1 MIRQLYRVLG
11 PEGSR
16 PLNRLLLLQ
25 SGAAVLQGVA
35 FALLVPA
42 LKALLGSHPAE
53 LWSWLAAFAGCVVAY
68 AVLQGAALSGGFTVG
83 SQLSRVLHRRLA
95 DQALRLPLGWFTA
108 DRTAEFSRLAGQN
121 VIQVMMSTPAHLLR
135 PFISSLLT
143 PVTLIVATF
152 FFDVRTA
159 LVLLVC
165 APVLYAVQ
173 QGSTSLMRRLDLGR
187 DAAIGESADRVLE
200 YTRNQ
205 PVLRAFGRTAEGY
218 AALDDALVAEARA
231 DRRLIARGLPGLVSF
246 TFATRLVFALLLAL
260 GVSWQLDGSL
270 TVPTLLALLVLLVRL
285 IDSVSSAAEAGAGMR
300 IARNTLE
307 RLGAV
312 LDEPPFPQPAEP
324 RTPRDASVEFTGVTF
339 HYDGGEADG
348 RAVLDDVTF
357 RLPERSMTA
366 LVGPSGAGK
375 TTVASLLARF
385 RDTTQGTVRIGGV
398 DVRDITAEDLAA
410 HVSLVFQDVYLFDG
424 TIEENVRIAAPDAD
438 AAELAEAAALS
449 GLDRVIEELPRRL
462 GHQGGRRRREA
473 VRRTAPARVHR
484 PRTAERR
491 ADPRPRR
498 GHRRARPGER
508 GAVRRGRAHPRRPQ
522 DTARHRTP
530 AQHRRPR
537 RPDPGPGGRP
547 DHRARQARGPGHR
560 GRHVRL
566 LLAAPGPRPRLAAG
580 GSTDM
585 NPHPEAPI
593 HPDPAD
599 PAAEEGHD
607 RMSTGPR
614 NIWDSWARS
623 VTPLSGARAPWNPA
637 PTPRPPP
644 PVSRRHAWPA
654 STWCTRRKAASGTTR
669 PVPPSVSPH
678 RRTPSPRGPPGVPGP
693 PAPTADR

>member
-1 MIRQLYRVLG
+1 MIRQLHRVLG

-42 LKALLGSHPAE
+42 LKALLGSHPADV
-53 LWSWLAAFAGCVVAY
+53 WPWLAAFAGCVVAY

-121 VIQVMMSTPAHLLR
+121 VIQVMSTPAHLLR

-218 AALDDALVAEARA
+218 GALDDALVAEARA

-339 HYDGGEADG
+339 HYDGGEAGG

-357 RLPERSMTA
+357 RLPEHSMTA

-398 DVRDITAEDLAA
+398 DVRDITAEYLAA

-424 TIEENVRIAAPDAD
+424 TIEENVRIAAPDAG

-449 GLDRVIEELPRRL
+449 GLDRVIEELPDGWDTKVGEGGARL
-462 GHQGGRRRREA
+462 SGGQRQRVSIARALLKDAPILVLDEATAALDQENEALFAEA
-473 VRRTAPARVHR
+473 VRTLADRKTLLVIAHRLSTVVHADQILVLEDGRITERGRHEDLVTAGGTYASFWQ
-484 PRTAERR
+484 
-491 ADPRPRR
+491 
-498 GHRRARPGER
+498 RRAR
-508 GAVRRGRAHPRRPQ
+508 AH
-522 DTARHRTP
+522 
-530 AQHRRPR
+530 
-537 RPDPGPGGRP
+537 GW
-547 DHRARQARGPGHR
+547 
-560 GRHVRL
+560 RL
-566 LLAAPGPRPRLAAG
+566 
-580 GSTDM
+580 
-585 NPHPEAPI
+585 E
-593 HPDPAD
+593 
-599 PAAEEGHD
+599 
-607 RMSTGPR
+607 
-614 NIWDSWARS
+614 
-623 VTPLSGARAPWNPA
+623 GAR
-637 PTPRPPP
+637 T
-644 PVSRRHAWPA
+644 
-654 STWCTRRKAASGTTR
+654 
-669 PVPPSVSPH
+669 
-678 RRTPSPRGPPGVPGP
+678 
-693 PAPTADR
+693 

>member
-35 FALLVPA
+35 FALLVPV
-42 LKALLGSHPAE
+42 LKALLGSDPADV
-53 LWSWLAAFAGCVVAY
+53 WPWLAAFAGCVVAY

-95 DQALRLPLGWFTA
+95 DQALHLPLGWFTA
-108 DRTAEFSRLAGQN
+108 GRTAEFSRLAGQN
-121 VIQVMMSTPAHLLR
+121 VIQVMSTPAHLLR
-135 PFISSLLT
+135 PFISSVLT
-143 PVTLIVATF
+143 PVTLILATF

-218 AALDDALVAEARA
+218 GALDDALVAEARA

-312 LDEPPFPQPAEP
+312 LDEPPFPEPAEP

-339 HYDGGEADG
+339 RYDGGETGG

-357 RLPERSMTA
+357 RLPERGMTA

-375 TTVASLLARF
+375 TTVASLIARF
-385 RDTTQGTVRIGGV
+385 RDTTEGTVRIGGV
-398 DVRDITAEDLAA
+398 DVRDITADDLAA

-424 TIEENVRIAAPDAD
+424 TIEENVRIAAPDAGP
-438 AAELAEAAALS
+438 AELAEAAALS
-449 GLDRVIEELPRRL
+449 GLDRVIAELPDGWDTKVGEGGARL
-462 GHQGGRRRREA
+462 SGGQRQRVSIARALLKDAPILVLDEATAALDQENEALFAEA
-473 VRRTAPARVHR
+473 VRTL
-484 PRTAERR
+484 AERKTLLVIAHR
-491 ADPRPRR
+491 LSTVVHANQILVLEDGRITER
-498 GHRRARPGER
+498 GTHEDLVTAGGTYASFWQRRAR
-508 GAVRRGRAHPRRPQ
+508 AH
-522 DTARHRTP
+522 
-530 AQHRRPR
+530 
-537 RPDPGPGGRP
+537 GW
-547 DHRARQARGPGHR
+547 
-560 GRHVRL
+560 
-566 LLAAPGPRPRLAAG
+566 RLAG
-580 GSTDM
+580 
-585 NPHPEAPI
+585 
-593 HPDPAD
+593 
-599 PAAEEGHD
+599 
-607 RMSTGPR
+607 
-614 NIWDSWARS
+614 ARS
-623 VTPLSGARAPWNPA
+623 
-637 PTPRPPP
+637 
-644 PVSRRHAWPA
+644 
-654 STWCTRRKAASGTTR
+654 
-669 PVPPSVSPH
+669 
-678 RRTPSPRGPPGVPGP
+678 
-693 PAPTADR
+693 

>member
-35 FALLVPA
+35 FALLVPV
-42 LKALLGSHPAE
+42 LKALLGSDPADV
-53 LWSWLAAFAGCVVAY
+53 WPWLAAFAGCVVAY

-108 DRTAEFSRLAGQN
+108 GRTAEFSRLAGQN
-121 VIQVMMSTPAHLLR
+121 VIQVMSTPAHLLR
-135 PFISSLLT
+135 PFISSVLT

-159 LVLLVC
+159 VVLLVC

-218 AALDDALVAEARA
+218 GALDEALVAEAHA

-312 LDEPPFPQPAEP
+312 LDESPFPQPAEP

-339 HYDGGEADG
+339 RYDGGETGG

-357 RLPERSMTA
+357 RLPERGMTA

-375 TTVASLLARF
+375 TTVASLIARF
-385 RDTTQGTVRIGGV
+385 RDTTEGTVRIGGV
-398 DVRDITAEDLAA
+398 DVRDITADDLAA

-424 TIEENVRIAAPDAD
+424 TIEENVRIAAPDAGP
-438 AAELAEAAALS
+438 AELAEAAALS
-449 GLDRVIEELPRRL
+449 GLDRVIGELPDGWDTKVGEGGARL
-462 GHQGGRRRREA
+462 SGGQRQRVSIARALLKDAPILVLDEATAALDQENEALFAEA
-473 VRRTAPARVHR
+473 VRTLADRKTLLVIAHRLSTVVHADQILVLEDGRITERGTHEDLVTAGGTYASFWQ
-484 PRTAERR
+484 
-491 ADPRPRR
+491 
-498 GHRRARPGER
+498 RRAR
-508 GAVRRGRAHPRRPQ
+508 AH
-522 DTARHRTP
+522 
-530 AQHRRPR
+530 
-537 RPDPGPGGRP
+537 GW
-547 DHRARQARGPGHR
+547 
-560 GRHVRL
+560 RL
-566 LLAAPGPRPRLAAG
+566 
-580 GSTDM
+580 
-585 NPHPEAPI
+585 
-593 HPDPAD
+593 
-599 PAAEEGHD
+599 EG
-607 RMSTGPR
+607 
-614 NIWDSWARS
+614 ARS
-623 VTPLSGARAPWNPA
+623 
-637 PTPRPPP
+637 
-644 PVSRRHAWPA
+644 
-654 STWCTRRKAASGTTR
+654 
-669 PVPPSVSPH
+669 
-678 RRTPSPRGPPGVPGP
+678 
-693 PAPTADR
+693 

>member
-1 MIRQLYRVLG
+1 MRPRRPHPRPDHGTARRLRHRTRHGRHLLRRGGATALHRTGVARRRPRPRARRGHRVRRPALRGPDPGRPVRARGRPHPARHRPPAGDDPLRRPDRGAGGRTRHRTGPPRRPAGRRWPLRRAVGGPAHRGPRRDRRGTTPAERPRGARHPRGKRTMIRQLYRVLG

-35 FALLVPA
+35 FALLVPV
-42 LKALLGSHPAE
+42 LKALLGSDPADV
-53 LWSWLAAFAGCVVAY
+53 WPWLAAFAGCVVAY

-108 DRTAEFSRLAGQN
+108 GRTAEFSRLAGQN
-121 VIQVMMSTPAHLLR
+121 VIQVMSTPAHLLR
-135 PFISSLLT
+135 PFISSVLT

-159 LVLLVC
+159 LVLLAC

-205 PVLRAFGRTAEGY
+205 AVLRAFGRTAEGY
-218 AALDDALVAEARA
+218 GALDDALVAEARA

-324 RTPRDASVEFTGVTF
+324 RAPRDASVEFTGVTF
-339 HYDGGEADG
+339 RYDGGETGG

-357 RLPERSMTA
+357 RLPERGMTA

-375 TTVASLLARF
+375 TTVASLIARF
-385 RDTTQGTVRIGGV
+385 RDTTEGTVRIGGV
-398 DVRDITAEDLAA
+398 DVRDITADDLAA
-410 HVSLVFQDVYLFDG
+410 HVSLVFQDVYLF
-424 TIEENVRIAAPDAD
+424 RRH
-438 AAELAEAAALS
+438 
-449 GLDRVIEELPRRL
+449 DR
-462 GHQGGRRRREA
+462 
-473 VRRTAPARVHR
+473 
-484 PRTAERR
+484 
-491 ADPRPRR
+491 
-498 GHRRARPGER
+498 GER
-508 GAVRRGRAHPRRPQ
+508 Q
-522 DTARHRTP
+522 D
-530 AQHRRPR
+530 
-537 RPDPGPGGRP
+537 
-547 DHRARQARGPGHR
+547 
-560 GRHVRL
+560 
-566 LLAAPGPRPRLAAG
+566 
-580 GSTDM
+580 
-585 NPHPEAPI
+585 
-593 HPDPAD
+593 
-599 PAAEEGHD
+599 
-607 RMSTGPR
+607 
-614 NIWDSWARS
+614 
-623 VTPLSGARAPWNPA
+623 
-637 PTPRPPP
+637 
-644 PVSRRHAWPA
+644 
-654 STWCTRRKAASGTTR
+654 
-669 PVPPSVSPH
+669 
-678 RRTPSPRGPPGVPGP
+678 
-693 PAPTADR
+693 

>member
-53 LWSWLAAFAGCVVAY
+53 VWSWLAAFAGCVVAY

-121 VIQVMMSTPAHLLR
+121 VIQVMSTPAHLLR

-143 PVTLIVATF
+143 PATLIVATF

-218 AALDDALVAEARA
+218 GALDDALVAEARA

-339 HYDGGEADG
+339 HYDGGEAGG

-449 GLDRVIEELPRRL
+449 GLDRVIEELPDGWGTKVGEGGARL
-462 GHQGGRRRREA
+462 SGGQRQRVSIARALLKDAPILVLDEATAALDQENEALFAEA
-473 VRRTAPARVHR
+473 VRTLADRKTLLVIAHRLSTVVHADQILVLEDGRITERGRHEDLVTAGGTYASFWQ
-484 PRTAERR
+484 
-491 ADPRPRR
+491 
-498 GHRRARPGER
+498 RRAR
-508 GAVRRGRAHPRRPQ
+508 AH
-522 DTARHRTP
+522 
-530 AQHRRPR
+530 
-537 RPDPGPGGRP
+537 GW
-547 DHRARQARGPGHR
+547 
-560 GRHVRL
+560 RL
-566 LLAAPGPRPRLAAG
+566 
-580 GSTDM
+580 
-585 NPHPEAPI
+585 E
-593 HPDPAD
+593 
-599 PAAEEGHD
+599 
-607 RMSTGPR
+607 
-614 NIWDSWARS
+614 
-623 VTPLSGARAPWNPA
+623 GAR
-637 PTPRPPP
+637 T
-644 PVSRRHAWPA
+644 
-654 STWCTRRKAASGTTR
+654 
-669 PVPPSVSPH
+669 
-678 RRTPSPRGPPGVPGP
+678 
-693 PAPTADR
+693 